1 MDTKTHPGSQ
11 ARKRENEAG
20 EERQRELLRAVE
32 RHLDHASRSD
42 SASASPGHEM
52 AQDACMS
59 RYHFQRVFRRTVG
72 ETPGELRRRV
82 VLERAANTLRTTR
95 QPVTTI
101 ALDAGYQSLE
111 GFSRAFKVAFNVS
124 PSDFR
129 RIGKATSNTLLPS
142 EAGVHY
148 HARHNGLLVLHQQ
161 TASQER
167 NTTMDLT
174 ERLLE
179 SDYQAKRRILECAR
193 LLTNQQLDAPLAFRH
208 NLMPFVEPERTIR
221 EALNRMS
228 ASGKDDWVVALW
240 DEIGW
245 KTEDDLF
252 RVLEGDTVD
261 AMIARLES
269 FDREWRRFV
278 RLVTDTN
285 QWETQWV
292 DHSCEP
298 AETFSYG
305 AVIEGRL
312 TWGIPQRFVVQRLME
327 QMGIR
332 PDDALLPGGK

>member
-1 MDTKTHPGSQ
+1 
-11 ARKRENEAG
+11 
-20 EERQRELLRAVE
+20 
-32 RHLDHASRSD
+32 
-42 SASASPGHEM
+42 M

-82 VLERAANTLRTTR
+82 VLERAASMLQTTEH
-95 QPVTTI
+95 QITTI

-111 GFSRAFKVAFNVS
+111 GFSRAFKAAFNVS

-129 RIGKATSNTLLPS
+129 RIGKAASNTLLPS
-142 EAGVHY
+142 TTGVHY
-148 HARHNGLLVLHQQ
+148 HARHKGLLVLHQQ
-161 TASQER
+161 PMSQER

-228 ASGKDDWVVALW
+228 ASKGDWVVALW

-252 RVLEGDTVD
+252 RVLEGDSVD

-269 FDREWRRFV
+269 FDQEWRRFV
-278 RLVTDTN
+278 RHVTDNN
-285 QWETQWV
+285 QWETQWS
-292 DHSCEP
+292 DRSCDPVEV
-298 AETFSYG
+298 FSYG